1 MVLPSDPINSA
12 SSEPT
17 ADRYLATDHLRSE
30 LGARSARSGAITIAA
45 QLTRFCVVIGSTMIL
60 ARLLTPQDYGLVGM
74 VTVLTGFIALFK
86 DVGLSSATVQRPTIT
101 HGQVSTLFWLNVMLG
116 IVTMLAAIGAA
127 PSLARFYHEPRVT
140 AITAGLA
147 LTFLLNGF
155 AVQHQALLQRQMHFG
170 ALAAI
175 EIASTAASAAVAISL
190 AIRGMGYWSLVLA
203 QIATALV
210 GVAGVWI
217 ACRWRPAATL
227 DVSKARELV
236 GLGTNLTA
244 FHIVNYFARHLD
256 NALIGRFWGSVQL
269 GLYDKAYQ
277 MLLLPLGLI
286 NAPVT
291 AVAMPALSR
300 LVGEPEAYRRAYCR
314 ILEKVVLLTAP
325 GVILMVL
332 TADWIVSI
340 VLGAQWRGVTP
351 IFVLLG
357 MSAPAIVVC
366 DTTGWLFV
374 SQGRTRDMFRWGLI
388 GSTLIVA
395 GIVVGLPWGAVGVA
409 GTYAA
414 TMLFVITPLLF
425 WFVTRT
431 GPIRQSDFYATAAPV
446 IGAAGAMTI
455 AVLTLR
461 ATIHA
466 PGPWT
471 GLAIVMPCAAGVFI
485 GSLWLLPRGRAILRD
500 AAGLREFLG
509 TSPSRKAS
517 APSGR

>member
-1 MVLPSDPINSA
+1 MVDPSRTTHSA
-12 SSEPT
+12 STEST
-17 ADRYLATDHLRSE
+17 SGGYLRTDHLRDQ
-30 LGARSARSGAITIAA
+30 LGARSARSGAITLGA
-45 QLTRFCVVIGSTMIL
+45 QLTKFCIMMGSTMIL

-86 DVGLSSATVQRPTIT
+86 DVGLSAATVQRPTIT
-101 HGQVSTLFWLNVMLG
+101 HGQVSTLFWLNVSLG

-127 PSLARFYHEPRVT
+127 PLLARFYHEPRVT
-140 AITAGLA
+140 AITVGLA

-155 AVQHQALLQRQMHFG
+155 SVQHQALLQRQMHFG

-227 DVSKARELV
+227 DVPKARELV
-236 GLGTNLTA
+236 GFGTNLTA

-269 GLYDKAYQ
+269 GVYDKAYQ
-277 MLLLPLGLI
+277 MLLLPIGQV
-286 NAPVT
+286 NAPIT

-300 LVGEPEAYRRAYCR
+300 LAGEPAAYRRAYCR
-314 ILEKVVLLTAP
+314 ILEKVVLLTMP
-325 GVILMVL
+325 GVALMVL
-332 TADWIVSI
+332 TADWLIGI
-340 VLGAQWRGVTP
+340 VLGPRWAQVTP

-357 MSAPAIVVC
+357 LSAPVVAIC

-374 SQGRTRDMFRWGLI
+374 SQGRTRDMFSWGI
-388 GSTLIVA
+388 VGSSLIVA
-395 GIVVGLPWGAVGVA
+395 GIAAGVPWGGEGVA
-409 GTYAA
+409 ASYSA
-414 TMLFVITPLLF
+414 TMVLVVAPLLF

-431 GPIRQSDFYATAAPV
+431 GPVKQADFYVTAAPIALATLVTV
-446 IGAAGAMTI
+446 IALVMLRFRLGVVSPWVGLGIAAPSA
-455 AVLTLR
+455 
-461 ATIHA
+461 
-466 PGPWT
+466 
-471 GLAIVMPCAAGVFI
+471 GLVFI
-485 GSLWLLPRGRAILRD
+485 GTLLALPRGRSILKDALAIRELLR
-500 AAGLREFLG
+500 GR
-509 TSPSRKAS
+509 PS
-517 APSGR
+517 